1 MQLSRDQLKVYRAAA
16 RKGNHAAAAQLLAH
30 SVALGHGRLSIRRFM
45 IARGLHAPDIDSFRP
60 YCMQA
65 AAKMPL
71 EELLATARAAANCL
85 PNNEGAYTMAADL
98 LPSLEPYI
106 LPFDGIEPRFAGE
119 HRLCGRGSCVLGK
132 VEIGTRPLLAA
143 NAVIRADGH
152 YVRIGDGF
160 FLGENATVHI
170 AHDVYPTHIGN
181 HVTVGRNAVVHACD
195 VGDDCVIEDNA
206 VTLDGSTVESGVVIE
221 KGAVV
226 FPRSKLASGYLYAGI
241 PAKPVRAITPEE
253 CEAYAARLREEIA
266 KSVLISQEPA
276 AALTDLSGDAFVAKT
291 ATLSGRIELASGASV
306 FFGCQLEAGD
316 FSIRIGRNV
325 NIQDNSRIRC
335 ASGDFD
341 IADNSTIGHNVTL
354 QDCRIGEK
362 SLIGIGCT
370 VKSGTVVDDEV
381 LLAAGAITE
390 PGQHLEGGW
399 VWAGV
404 PARPLAKIDD
414 AKREM
419 MTGIIGHYSNYAE
432 AYGLAQSR
440 LEARLQGASNG
451 TTPSPAHRASR

>member
-1 MQLSRDQLKVYRAAA
+1 MQLSRDQLKMYRAAA

-45 IARGLHAPDIDSFRP
+45 IARGLHAPDIESFRP

-65 AAKMPL
+65 AAEMPL
-71 EELLATARAAANCL
+71 AELLATARAAADCL
-85 PNNEGAYTMAADL
+85 PNKEGTYTMAADL

-106 LPFDGIEPRFAGE
+106 LPFDGVVPRFASE
-119 HRLCGRGSCVLGK
+119 HRLCARGSCVLGK
-132 VEIGTRPLLAA
+132 VEIGTHPLLAA

-152 YVRIGDGF
+152 YVRIGDAF

-170 AHDVYPTHIGN
+170 AHDVYPTHIG
-181 HVTVGRNAVVHACD
+181 HRVTVGRNAVVHACD

-206 VTLDGSTVESGVVIE
+206 VILDGSTVESGVVIE

-226 FPRSKLASGYLYAGI
+226 FPRSKLDSGYLYAGI
-241 PAKPVRAITPEE
+241 PAKPVRAITSEE
-253 CEAYAARLREEIA
+253 CEAYAARLRDEIA
-266 KSVLISQEPA
+266 KSILVCEEANTAVRNLPS
-276 AALTDLSGDAFVAKT
+276 DVFVAQT
-291 ATLSGRIELASGASV
+291 ATLSGHIELASGSSV
-306 FFGCQLEAGD
+306 FFGCRLEAGD
-316 FSIRIGRNV
+316 YSIRVGRNV
-325 NIQDNSRIRC
+325 NIQDNSHIRC
-335 ASGDFD
+335 AAGDFD
-341 IADNSTIGHNVTL
+341 IGANSTIGHNVTL
-354 QDCRIGEK
+354 QDCRIGER

-370 VKSGTVVDDEV
+370 VKSGTVVDDDV

-390 PGQHLEGGW
+390 PGQHLESGW

-419 MTGIIGHYSNYAE
+419 MTSIIGHYSNYAE
-432 AYGLAQSR
+432 AFGQAQSR
-440 LEARLQGASNG
+440 LKAQLQGASNG
-451 TTPSPAHRASR
+451 TTASSARRASR